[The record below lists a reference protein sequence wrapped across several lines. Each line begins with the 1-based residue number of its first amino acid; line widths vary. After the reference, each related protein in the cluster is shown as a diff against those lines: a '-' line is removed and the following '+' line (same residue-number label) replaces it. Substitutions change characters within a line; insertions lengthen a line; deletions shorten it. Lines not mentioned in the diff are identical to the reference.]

1 MSLTASPPSPS
12 AYQLSPVVVL
22 TGASSGI
29 GRATALAFAGEGADL
44 VLAARE
50 RESLDVVAAECSE
63 AGARVLVQPTDVT
76 DAEAVKRLADAAL
89 ERFGQIDVW
98 INNVGVGAIGPFD
111 QTPIEAHRRVVEANL
126 LGHIYGAHAVLPHF
140 RARGCGTLI
149 NMISVG
155 GWVSSPYAAAYSASK
170 FGLRGFSEA
179 LRAELADL
187 PQVHVCDVY
196 PTFVD
201 TPGVTHGANYSG
213 HRLSPPPGLVDPRR
227 VAKVLLS
234 LSRRPRAS
242 TYLGVGARL
251 GIWGHA
257 LAPNLMG
264 RLMGDRARAG
274 ARRAAAADRRQ
285 SVRAL
290 ARAWDRRRLHGLAA
304 QPPDRRDR
312 GHRGHRA
319 GRGGAGRLVGAA
331 AAQAGRLLSACAHL
345 LQVLR
350 TPATPAAAPPR

>member
-1 MSLTASPPSPS
+1 MSSPSSSSSSSPAPSSTAS
-12 AYQLSPVVVL
+12 YKLSPVVVL

-29 GRATALAFAGEGADL
+29 GRAAALAFAGDGADL

-50 RESLDVVAAECSE
+50 REALEVVAAECSE

-76 DAEAVKRLADAAL
+76 DAAAVKRLADAAL

-98 INNVGVGAIGPFD
+98 INNVGVGAIGLFD
-111 QTPIEAHRRVVEANL
+111 QTPIDSHRRVVEANL
-126 LGHIYGAHAVLPHF
+126 LGHMNGAHAVLPHF

-149 NMISVG
+149 NMISLG

-179 LRAELADL
+179 LRAEVAQL

-227 VAKVLLS
+227 VAEILLS

-242 TYLGVGARL
+242 TYIGLGARP
-251 GIWGHA
+251 GIWAHA

-264 RLMGDRARAG
+264 RLMRRFTERALERAEPRPQTDG
-274 ARRAAAADRRQ
+274 NLFAPSRGHAIDGGFTASRPSHATAAAVGIAAT
-285 SVRAL
+285 AL
-290 ARAWDRRRLHGLAA
+290 
-304 QPPDRRDR
+304 
-312 GHRGHRA
+312 
-319 GRGGAGRLVGAA
+319 GAA
-331 AAQAGRLLSACAHL
+331 AIAGWWAVQR
-345 LQVLR
+345 R
-350 TPATPAAAPPR
+350 RPAGY

>member
-1 MSLTASPPSPS
+1 MRADQITASPPSPS

-76 DAEAVKRLADAAL
+76 DAEAVKRLAEAAL

-227 VAKVLLS
+227 VAEVLLS

-242 TYLGVGARL
+242 TYLGLGARL

-264 RLMGDRARAG
+264 RLMRW
-274 ARRAAAADRRQ
+274 
-285 SVRAL
+285 VTERAL
-290 ARAWDRRRLHGLAA
+290 ERAEPRPQTDGNLFA
-304 QPPDRRDR
+304 PSR
-312 GHRGHRA
+312 GHGIDGGFTASRPSHRTA
-319 GRGGAGRLVGAA
+319 ATVGIAATALGAA
-331 AAQAGRLLSACAHL
+331 ALASWWA
-345 LQVLR
+345 LR
-350 TPATPAAAPPR
+350 RRRPASY

>member
-1 MSLTASPPSPS
+1 MSSPSSSSSSSPAPSSTAS
-12 AYQLSPVVVL
+12 YKLSPVVVL

-29 GRATALAFAGEGADL
+29 GRAAALAFAGDGADL

-50 RESLDVVAAECSE
+50 REALEVVAAECSE

-76 DAEAVKRLADAAL
+76 DAAAVKRLADAAL

-98 INNVGVGAIGPFD
+98 INNVGVGAIGLFD
-111 QTPIEAHRRVVEANL
+111 QTPIDAHRRVVEANL
-126 LGHIYGAHAVLPHF
+126 LGHMNGAHAVLPHF

-149 NMISVG
+149 NMISLG

-179 LRAELADL
+179 LRAEVAQL

-227 VAKVLLS
+227 VAEILLS

-242 TYLGVGARL
+242 TYIGLGARP
-251 GIWGHA
+251 GIWAHA

-264 RLMGDRARAG
+264 RLRRRFTERALERAEPRPQTDG
-274 ARRAAAADRRQ
+274 NLFAPSRGHAIDGGFTASRPSHATAAAVGIAAT
-285 SVRAL
+285 AL
-290 ARAWDRRRLHGLAA
+290 
-304 QPPDRRDR
+304 
-312 GHRGHRA
+312 
-319 GRGGAGRLVGAA
+319 GAA
-331 AAQAGRLLSACAHL
+331 AIAGWWAVQR
-345 LQVLR
+345 R
-350 TPATPAAAPPR
+350 RPAGY

>member
-1 MSLTASPPSPS
+1 MSSLDFPPASSTSTAPSS
-12 AYQLSPVVVL
+12 SNASYVLSPVVVL

-29 GRATALAFAGEGADL
+29 GRATALAFAAEGADL

-50 RESLDVVAAECSE
+50 REALEVVAAECSE
-63 AGARVLVQPTDVT
+63 AGARVLVHPTDVT
-76 DAEAVKRLADAAL
+76 DAAAVKRLAEAAM

-98 INNVGVGAIGPFD
+98 INNVGVGAIGLFD
-111 QTPIEAHRRVVEANL
+111 QTPIDAHRRVVEANL
-126 LGHIYGAHAVLPHF
+126 LGHMNGAHAVLPHF

-179 LRAELADL
+179 LRAELAEL
-187 PQVHVCDVY
+187 PGVRVCDVY

-242 TYLGVGARL
+242 TYLGAGARA
-251 GIWGHA
+251 GIWAHA
-257 LAPNLMG
+257 LAPNLMA
-264 RLMGDRARAG
+264 RLMRWATERALKSAEPRPQTDGNLFTPSRGHAIDG
-274 ARRAAAADRRQ
+274 GFAASRPDHQAAA
-285 SVRAL
+285 SVGIAVTAMGAVAL
-290 ARAWDRRRLHGLAA
+290 AGWWALRRR
-304 QPPDRRDR
+304 R
-312 GHRGHRA
+312 
-319 GRGGAGRLVGAA
+319 
-331 AAQAGRLLSACAHL
+331 
-345 LQVLR
+345 
-350 TPATPAAAPPR
+350 PARC

>member
-1 MSLTASPPSPS
+1 MSSSSSSPAFPSPS
-12 AYQLSPVVVL
+12 ASYKLSPVVVL

-29 GRATALAFAGEGADL
+29 GRAAAIAFAGEGADL

-50 RESLDVVAAECSE
+50 REALEVVAAECSE

-76 DAEAVKRLADAAL
+76 DAAAVKRLADAAL

-98 INNVGVGAIGPFD
+98 INNVGVGAIGLFH
-111 QTPIEAHRRVVEANL
+111 QTPIDAHRRVVEANL
-126 LGHIYGAHAVLPHF
+126 LGHMNGAHAVLPHF

-149 NMISVG
+149 NMISLG

-179 LRAELADL
+179 LRAEVAQL

-227 VAKVLLS
+227 VADVLLS

-242 TYLGVGARL
+242 TYIGLGARP
-251 GIWGHA
+251 GIWAHA

-264 RLMGDRARAG
+264 RLMRW
-274 ARRAAAADRRQ
+274 
-285 SVRAL
+285 VTERAL
-290 ARAWDRRRLHGLAA
+290 ERAEPRPQTEGNLFA
-304 QPPDRRDR
+304 PSR
-312 GHRGHRA
+312 GHAIDGGFMASRPSHRTA
-319 GRGGAGRLVGAA
+319 ATWGIAATALGAA
-331 AAQAGRLLSACAHL
+331 ALAGWWAVR
-345 LQVLR
+345 R
-350 TPATPAAAPPR
+350 RRPASY